1 MSDGKI
7 VSRVG
12 TLADTYVISDLRLER
27 RGYLRIVS
35 CAVEGAKHRNECMH
49 RGSAVIVMPVDW
61 YRRLVYLIVQPR
73 PNKALVRHPE
83 AAAALAVTETEGRH
97 DGKIVVPASAI
108 HVIDCP
114 AGMID
119 HGETEV
125 AAAVR
130 EVKEETG
137 FVIDESRL
145 ARVSD
150 HFTSVGGSTERHVC
164 FIADVSGL
172 VPEPKAEGDGDERIE
187 TREFEFAEA
196 KEMLRDGRVDSGSLA
211 IMLRELIIRDKENL
225 IALQAVSL
233 VHPKIL

>member
-1 MSDGKI
+1 MTDGKI

-12 TLADTYVISDLRLER
+12 VLADAYVISDMRLDR
-27 RGYLRIVS
+27 RGYLRIVTFKV
-35 CAVEGAKHRNECMH
+35 AGAKRRNECMH

-61 YRRLVYLIVQPR
+61 ARGIVYLIVQPR

-83 AAAALAVTETEGRH
+83 AAAALALTQTEGRCA
-97 DGKIVVPASAI
+97 DEIVVPASAM

-119 HGETEV
+119 GGESEES
-125 AAAVR
+125 AAVR

-145 ARVSD
+145 TRVSD

-164 FIADVSGL
+164 FIADVGGL
-172 VPEPKAEGDGDERIE
+172 TLEPKADGDGDERIE
-187 TREFEFAEA
+187 TRVFSFAEA
-196 KEMLRDGRVDSGSLA
+196 SDLLRSGRTDTGSLA
-211 IMLRELIIRDKENL
+211 LMLRELKIREYERFL
-225 IALQAVSL
+225 SSRE
-233 VHPKIL
+233 

>member
-12 TLADTYVISDLRLER
+12 SLAEAYVISDMRLER

-35 CAVEGAKHRNECMH
+35 FAVEGSKHRSECMH

-61 YRRLVYLIVQPR
+61 ERGIVYLIVQPR

-83 AAAALAVTETEGRH
+83 AAEALARTQTEGRCP
-97 DGKIVVPASAI
+97 DPISVPAAAM

-119 HGETEV
+119 PGETEDG
-125 AAAVR
+125 AAIR
-130 EVKEETG
+130 EIREETG
-137 FVIDESRL
+137 FVIDGSRL

-150 HFTSVGGSTERHVC
+150 HFTSIGGSSERHVC
-164 FIADVSGL
+164 YFADVGGL
-172 VPEPKAEGDGDERIE
+172 TPEPKAEGDGDERIE
-187 TREFEFAEA
+187 TRAFAFAEA
-196 KEMLRDGRVDSGSLA
+196 SDMLRDGRADTGSLA
-211 IMLRELIIRDKENL
+211 LMLRELKIREYERFSTDR
-225 IALQAVSL
+225 
-233 VHPKIL
+233 